1 MSKLLSMEEI
11 TNIIYNY
18 IQNYR
23 INQAILLNGEWGCG
37 KTFFIK
43 NKLIPY
49 LLEQDN
55 QVLSI
60 SLYGVSKIEKVQ
72 DMIYGQWIKNV
83 VQNKTQKLGPF
94 GNLISKGIDLF
105 GSNAIKF
112 VENRKAEV
120 VKGILKKKIGKLK
133 NIILIFDDIER
144 CQINILELMGFLNNL
159 SENNEFK
166 IIMVANEKE
175 IDKYEDD
182 IPKLKTDNVTK
193 KDSDNTA
200 YESNQ
205 LNNRKSKYQRTKEK
219 LIGLTI
225 LYNIPI
231 RESFDEI
238 IKEYITNTDIQDIVL
253 NNKEKII
260 ELFQHEKHRN
270 LRSLITACT
279 AIENIISSLDQE
291 KISNK
296 EYFQEELNLIVR
308 YIVYS
313 SIRKANGTGEY
324 NRSYALRFG
333 IVNENQS
340 NVQHIEIYRYAFID
354 EYWETLC
361 MDKDAA
367 YSDINASIKEKITIN
382 KTLKSRRKHES
393 LALNHLKQWYLLE
406 DKEVE
411 PLIQQT
417 KKELSKKQY
426 FPQEFKGIILTLMH
440 INNPNFGLN
449 SEESQTKS
457 SLLFDSADPN
467 LSFDIID
474 NTKKNEPHQYNVPKT
489 DISEFVN
496 LMVQYFDDEQFVLT
510 KEMIYIT
517 SSDNKFVCD
526 YIKLIMPIIKKIE
539 EKELRTMSTDKDGNL
554 VSEIPWDSEFEE
566 YCHSNSACF
575 ITKGRFLSM
584 FDYNKLIKRLIEASP
599 KEVYNLYNGLREIYS
614 FSSFSDIYFADYE
627 IIKSINNYFS
637 KDSDSL
643 NENKSRNKAIVL
655 NTLYDDLKKYEN
667 ELNRKK
673 LGSV

>member
-1 MSKLLSMEEI
+1 MSKLLSTEEI

-23 INQAILLNGEWGCG
+23 INQAILINGEWGCG

-49 LLEQDN
+49 LLEQNN

-133 NIILIFDDIER
+133 NTILIFDDIER

-200 YESNQ
+200 YDSNQ
-205 LNNRKSKYQRTKEK
+205 LNNRKSNYHRTKEK
-219 LIGLTI
+219 LMGLTI

-279 AIENIISSLDQE
+279 AIENIVSSLDQE

-361 MDKDAA
+361 MDKEAA

-382 KTLKSRRKHES
+382 KTLKSRREHES

-426 FPQEFKGIILTLMH
+426 FPQEFKGIILTLMR

-449 SEESQTKS
+449 SDESQINNKS
-457 SLLFDSADPN
+457 F
-467 LSFDIID
+467 
-474 NTKKNEPHQYNVPKT
+474 YNYKDWKT
-489 DISEFVN
+489 IDISEFVN
-496 LMVQYFDDEQFVLT
+496 LMVKYLDDKQFVLT

-526 YIKLIMPIIKKIE
+526 YIKLIMPLIKKIE
-539 EKELRTMSTDKDGNL
+539 EKELRTISTDKDGNL

-575 ITKGRFLSM
+575 MTKGRFLSM

-655 NTLYDDLKKYEN
+655 NTLYDDLKRYEN
-667 ELNRKK
+667 ELNRKNQVRYK
-673 LGSV
+673 TEPGFN

>member
-49 LLEQDN
+49 LLEQNN

-120 VKGILKKKIGKLK
+120 VKGILKKNIGKSK
-133 NIILIFDDIER
+133 NTILIFDDIER
-144 CQINILELMGFLNNL
+144 CQINIHELMGFLNNL

-200 YESNQ
+200 YDSNQ

-279 AIENIISSLDQE
+279 AIENIVSSLDQE

-361 MDKDAA
+361 IDKEAA

-382 KTLKSRRKHES
+382 KTLKSRREHES

-426 FPQEFKGIILTLMH
+426 FPQEFKGIILTLMR

-449 SEESQTKS
+449 SDESQINNKS
-457 SLLFDSADPN
+457 F
-467 LSFDIID
+467 
-474 NTKKNEPHQYNVPKT
+474 YNYKDWKT
-489 DISEFVN
+489 IDISEFVN
-496 LMVQYFDDEQFVLT
+496 LMVKYLDDKQFVLT

-526 YIKLIMPIIKKIE
+526 YIKLIMPLIKKIE
-539 EKELRTMSTDKDGNL
+539 EKEIRTMSTDKDGNL

-655 NTLYDDLKKYEN
+655 NTLYNDLKRYEN

-673 LGSV
+673 PGSV